1 MQFSLIQ
8 KERAKMSSITAL
20 MGAKSNGLIKVADAG
35 LTGMITL
42 RGDLKSAKLAT
53 ALKSA
58 VGTKVPA
65 LGEVLNSAK
74 GGCAWM
80 SPDEL
85 ILFTDYANADAVVA
99 KLDKALS
106 GEHMLAVNV
115 SDART
120 VFNLDGK
127 EIRDVLAKGTPADLS
142 VDVLG
147 LNQMRRSRIG
157 QIAVAFWFTS
167 ETSAKL
173 VCFRSVGPHMMTWLT
188 TAASKDARVGY
199 H

>member
-1 MQFSLIQ
+1 
-8 KERAKMSSITAL
+8 MSSVTAL
-20 MGAKSNGLIKVADAG
+20 QGAKSNGAIKVADAG

-42 RGDLKSAKLAT
+42 RGDLKSEALAK
-53 ALKSA
+53 ALKAA
-58 VGTKVPA
+58 VGTNVPA
-65 LGEVLNSAK
+65 TAQVLTSAK

-85 ILFTDYANADAVVA
+85 ILFVDYADADATVA
-99 KLDKALS
+99 KLDKALK
-106 GEHMLAVNV
+106 GEHILAVNV

-120 VFNLDGK
+120 VFDLNGK
-127 EIRDVLAKGTPADLS
+127 AIRDVLSKGSPADLS
-142 VDVLG
+142 ADVLG
-147 LNQMRRSRIG
+147 LNQMRRTRIG

-188 TAASKDARVGY
+188 TAASKDAVVGY